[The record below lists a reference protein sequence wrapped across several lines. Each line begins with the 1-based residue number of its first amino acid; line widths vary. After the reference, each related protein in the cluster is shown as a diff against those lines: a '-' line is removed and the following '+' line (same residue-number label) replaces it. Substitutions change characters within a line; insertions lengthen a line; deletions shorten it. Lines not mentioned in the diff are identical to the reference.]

1 LAGAWTG
8 GAVDILAGGAAGLG
22 TNHRLI
28 EEATELLNA
37 NLTRSAIQRP
47 RRKWDKR
54 PFEEPDSGAV
64 HFRSKSQ

>member
-8 GAVDILAGGAAGLG
+8 GAVDILAGGVTGLG

-37 NLTRSAIQRP
+37 NLMQSAADP
-47 RRKWDKR
+47 PPGKWNKR
-54 PFEEPDSGAV
+54 PFEEPDSDAV

>member
-37 NLTRSAIQRP
+37 NLTRLVFQEMGQAII
-47 RRKWDKR
+47 
-54 PFEEPDSGAV
+54 
-64 HFRSKSQ
+64 

>member
-8 GAVDILAGGAAGLG
+8 GAVDILAGGVTGLG

-37 NLTRSAIQRP
+37 NLTRSVIQKVGQAII
-47 RRKWDKR
+47 
-54 PFEEPDSGAV
+54 
-64 HFRSKSQ
+64 

>member
-8 GAVDILAGGAAGLG
+8 GAVDIHAGGVTGLG

-37 NLTRSAIQRP
+37 NLTRPVIQKVGQAII
-47 RRKWDKR
+47 
-54 PFEEPDSGAV
+54 
-64 HFRSKSQ
+64 

>member
-37 NLTRSAIQRP
+37 NLTRPVIQKVGQAII
-47 RRKWDKR
+47 
-54 PFEEPDSGAV
+54 
-64 HFRSKSQ
+64 

>member
-8 GAVDILAGGAAGLG
+8 GAVDILAGDAAGLG

-37 NLTRSAIQRP
+37 NLTQSANQHTP
-47 RRKWDKR
+47 KKWDKR
-54 PFEEPDSGAV
+54 PFEEPDSDAV